1 MKKNLLWMLAA
12 ILLCGVMTISC
23 SKDDEDVDI
32 PTETTYLYYVQS
44 VEVLYLSDDIPSSS
58 IKDIIDS
65 EYKAAISALTSADNK
80 KEQDAAVIAAC
91 DKVFQAQKAKYG
103 SNLSGKVTIAKETSV
118 NGTPKETKSLKV
130 YTY

>member
-1 MKKNLLWMLAA
+1 MDDGRHP
-12 ILLCGVMTISC
+12 ICGVMTISC

-80 KEQDAAVIAAC
+80 KEQDAAVITAC
-91 DKVFQAQKAKYG
+91 DKVFQAQKTKYG